1 MIGWDTLRAWWQ
13 QLDELIGRVL
23 RRELPESVLRGL
35 RGALVILCLT
45 GCVMALLRPTLA
57 AVTLIFPLLVTSF
70 FEGVG
75 AGLCLSPWMIAIFA
89 RGASGLDVMLF
100 AALCLFSVLISGVT
114 SGKYR
119 EIFLHRQGL
128 LTRLEIARQ
137 VQCGMEPAGLV
148 VRGELRTQTRM
159 EVCHELGGDF
169 VAIFSAPDQ
178 ATVLVMGDVQG
189 KGPQSALTAA
199 YLQGVFQ
206 ECCYEGLLDPEQ
218 ILTHLHRSLEGRHET
233 RFVTAL
239 CLHYSSG
246 GSLKFANAGHPK
258 PIVIGMAGPRMVGG
272 AGVVLGLSGIF
283 ELATHTTRLM
293 PGESVLLMSDGYYEE
308 ETVSPAL
315 AALLR
320 TTGLEFSALLSW
332 MDANSDK
339 DRDDRTVVFLTRS
352 PDGE

>member
-1 MIGWDTLRAWWQ
+1 M
-13 QLDELIGRVL
+13 
-23 RRELPESVLRGL
+23 
-35 RGALVILCLT
+35 
-45 GCVMALLRPTLA
+45 
-57 AVTLIFPLLVTSF
+57 
-70 FEGVG
+70 
-75 AGLCLSPWMIAIFA
+75 
-89 RGASGLDVMLF
+89 
-100 AALCLFSVLISGVT
+100 ISGVT

-148 VRGELRTQTRM
+148 VQGELTTQTRM

-178 ATVLVMGDVQG
+178 GTVLVMGDVQG

-206 ECCYEGLLDPEQ
+206 ECCCHGLLEPEQ

-239 CLHYSSG
+239 CLRYSSG
-246 GSLKFANAGHPK
+246 GGLQISNAGHPR
-258 PIVIGMAGPRMVGG
+258 PILIGMTEPRMVGG

-283 ELATHTTRLM
+283 DLATHTAQLL
-293 PGESVLLMSDGYYEE
+293 PGESVLLMSDGCYEE

-315 AALLR
+315 ANLLR
-320 TTGLEFSALLSW
+320 TAGLEFSTLLSW
-332 MDANSDK
+332 IDANSDQ

-352 PDGE
+352 PDGGSDNGSCRADS